1 MAENVVDTSNEK
13 ADGLDRCPKCGSTEI
28 SLRPGT
34 GMLICHF
41 CRHEWS
47 EATIDEKFGFD
58 SAIGDLSGTTVA
70 SGAAGLQESAEDV
83 LTLKCE
89 ACGAEVIVN
98 TAEAMQ
104 SRCHWCRHTL
114 SINRQSPNGA
124 VPDGLLPFSITR
136 DDAIARIT
144 HFVKKRS
151 FFAHPKFVKQ
161 FAPSE
166 VVGVYMPYLLLD
178 ANTHIDLAGVGE
190 IQTRTY
196 TRKQGD
202 NEVRYYD
209 ADVYQVARSF
219 DLHID
224 DVVIESSGQRA
235 DIDWQRNTNN
245 IINAIQPF
253 DVKAA
258 VQYNANYLR
267 GYTSEKRD
275 LDVSGLSNEAY
286 DRALSIGRARAQST
300 IGQYGRGVRW
310 EREHLA
316 VKGTRWVAVYLPVW
330 LYSYYDGRLT
340 HFVAVN
346 GRTGETMG
354 SVPIR
359 TGRLFLFSAIIG
371 IFGTVL
377 GGYAGYLMNS

>member
-1 MAENVVDTSNEK
+1 MAENVIDTSNAK
-13 ADGLDRCPKCGSTEI
+13 SDGLDKCPKCGSTEI
-28 SLRPGT
+28 SLRPST
-34 GMLICHF
+34 GMLVCHF

-47 EATIDEKFGFD
+47 EAAIEQKFGLD
-58 SAIGDLSGTTVA
+58 SAIGDLAGTVVA

-104 SRCHWCRHTL
+104 SRCHWCRQTL
-114 SINRQSPNGA
+114 SVNRQVHNGA
-124 VPDGLLPFSITR
+124 VPDGLLPFGITR

-144 HFVKKRS
+144 EFVKKRS
-151 FFAHPKFVKQ
+151 FFAHPKFVRE

-178 ANTHIDLAGVGE
+178 ANSHIDLTGHGE
-190 IQTRTY
+190 IETRSY
-196 TRKQGD
+196 TRKRGD
-202 NEVRYYD
+202 DEVRLYD

-258 VQYNANYLR
+258 VEYNANYLR
-267 GYTSEKRD
+267 GFTSEKRD
-275 LDVSGLSNEAY
+275 LDVTGLSSEAY
-286 DRALSIGRARAQST
+286 DRVLSIGRARAEGSVA
-300 IGQYGRGVRW
+300 QYDRGVRW
-310 EREHLA
+310 EGEHLT

-346 GRTGETMG
+346 GRTGSTMG
-354 SVPIR
+354 SVPVR
-359 TGRLFLFSAIIG
+359 QGRLIG
-371 IFGTVL
+371 VSVGIGVIGTIVGGLLSWVL
-377 GGYAGYLMNS
+377 G

>member
-1 MAENVVDTSNEK
+1 MSDNVIDTSNAK
-13 ADGLDRCPKCGSTEI
+13 GDGLDKCPKCGSTEI
-28 SLRPGT
+28 SLRQST

-47 EATIDEKFGFD
+47 EATIDQTFGFD

-89 ACGAEVIVN
+89 ACGAAVIVN
-98 TAEAMQ
+98 TAEALQ

-114 SINRQSPNGA
+114 SVNQQLPNGA
-124 VPDGLLPFSITR
+124 VPDGLLPFSVTR

-144 HFVKKRS
+144 EFVKKRS
-151 FFAHPKFVKQ
+151 FFAHPKFVRE
-161 FAPSE
+161 FAPTE
-166 VVGVYMPYLLLD
+166 VVGVYMPYVLLD
-178 ANTHIDLAGVGE
+178 ANSHIDLSGFGE
-190 IQTRTY
+190 IETRRY
-196 TRKQGD
+196 TRKRGD
-202 NEVRYYD
+202 NEVQLYD

-245 IINAIQPF
+245 VINAIQPF

-267 GYTSEKRD
+267 GFTSERRD
-275 LDVSGLSNEAY
+275 LDVSGLSGEAY
-286 DRALSIGRARAQST
+286 DRVLSIGRARAESS
-300 IGQYGRGVRW
+300 ISQYDRGVRW
-310 EREHLA
+310 EREHLT

-346 GRTGETMG
+346 GRTGATMG

-359 TGRLFLFSAIIG
+359 TGRLVAVSVGIGVIGTIIG
-371 IFGTVL
+371 GLLSFVL
-377 GGYAGYLMNS
+377 G

>member
-1 MAENVVDTSNEK
+1 MAENVVDTSNAK
-13 ADGLDRCPKCGSTEI
+13 ADGLDKCPKCGSTEI
-28 SLRPGT
+28 SLRQST
-34 GMLICHF
+34 GMLVCHF

-47 EATIDEKFGFD
+47 EATIDQKFGFD
-58 SAIGDLSGTTVA
+58 SAIGDLAGTTVA
-70 SGAAGLQESAEDV
+70 SGAGGIQESSEDV
-83 LTLKCE
+83 LTLKCQ

-104 SRCHWCRHTL
+104 ARCHWCRNTL
-114 SINRQSPNGA
+114 SVNEQRPNGA
-124 VPDGLLPFSITR
+124 VPDGLLPFSVTR

-151 FFAHPKFVKQ
+151 FFAHPKFVRQ
-161 FAPSE
+161 FAATE
-166 VVGVYMPYLLLD
+166 VVGVYMPYVLLD
-178 ANTHIDLAGVGE
+178 ANTHLDLTGAGE

-196 TRKQGD
+196 TRKRGD
-202 NEVRYYD
+202 TEVRYYD

-245 IINAIQPF
+245 VINAIQPF

-267 GYTSEKRD
+267 GFTSEKRD
-275 LDVSGLSNEAY
+275 LDVSGLSSEAY
-286 DRALSIGRARAQST
+286 DRALSIGRARAGES
-300 IGQYGRGVRW
+300 IGQYNRGVRW
-310 EREHLA
+310 ETEHLT

-346 GRTGETMG
+346 GRSGETMG
-354 SVPIR
+354 SVPLR
-359 TGRLFLFSAIIG
+359 TGRLFAVSTG
-371 IFGTVL
+371 IAVL
-377 GGYAGYLMNS
+377 GAIAGGLLGWAL